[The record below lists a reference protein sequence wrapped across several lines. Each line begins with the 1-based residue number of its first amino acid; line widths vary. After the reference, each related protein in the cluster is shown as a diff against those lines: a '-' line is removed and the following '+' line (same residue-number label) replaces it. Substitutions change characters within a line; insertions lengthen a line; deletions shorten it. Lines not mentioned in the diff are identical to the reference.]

1 MTGYLAYE
9 ASQAINRELRRQA
22 AAQRRALALK
32 AARAEPAPPAKRPR
46 RRALIPRLRFRPS
59 RAT

>member
-1 MTGYLAYE
+1 MTGYFAYE

-22 AAQRRALALK
+22 AAHRRALALK
-32 AARAEPAPPAKRPR
+32 ADRVEAAPPARRPR
-46 RRALIPRLRFRPS
+46 RRALILRVRLRPS